1 MLKPKKL
8 RNNQQFRRVYDEG
21 QRFHT
26 PFFSAFI
33 LKTDSGETRCG
44 ITVTKKVGGAVVRN
58 RCKRR
63 LKEIIRRYYSNAQ
76 EDGFEN
82 SGYDLVLNAK
92 SALLTADFI
101 QIEESFS
108 QVMGRAQRSL
118 KLV

>member
-8 RNNQQFRRVYDEG
+8 RNSQQFRRVYDQG

-33 LKTDSGETRCG
+33 LKTESGETRCG
-44 ITVTKKVGGAVVRN
+44 ITVTRKVGCAVVRN

-63 LKEIIRRYYSNAQ
+63 LNEVIRRYYSNAQ
-76 EDGFEN
+76 ADGFEN

-108 QVMGRAQRSL
+108 QVMGRAHKSL
-118 KLV
+118 KLI

>member
-8 RNNQQFRRVYDEG
+8 QNNQQFRRVYDKGE
-21 QRFHT
+21 RFHS

-33 LKTDSGETRCG
+33 LKTQSGETRCG
-44 ITVTKKVGGAVVRN
+44 ITVTRKVGGAVVRN

-63 LKEIIRRYYSNAQ
+63 LNEVIRRYYSKAQ
-76 EDGFEN
+76 AEGSEN

-101 QIEESFS
+101 KIEESFS
-108 QVMGRAQRSL
+108 QVMGRAYKSL
-118 KLV
+118 NVI